1 MSTNDTRDRKSRYD
15 AIEQIGIDARDV
27 LAGHYDD
34 VRLEA
39 GE

>member
-1 MSTNDTRDRKSRYD
+1 MSTNDSRDLESRHD

-27 LAGHYDD
+27 LAGHYDTI
-34 VRLEA
+34 RLEV